1 MANVY
6 GYRIEILEDPD
17 SYYTDRGY
25 IFADSLRSAV
35 DKLFKEYKCEEK
47 NVYDF
52 EIFDCAPEDNDVYS
66 IYTLLCDSSF
76 SDSKLKLTNELK
88 GWSLI

>member
-1 MANVY
+1 MTNVY

-17 SYYTDRGY
+17 GYYTDRGY
-25 IFADSLRSAV
+25 IFADSHLSAV
-35 DKLFKEYKCEEK
+35 DKLFKEYKCDEK

-66 IYTLLCDSSF
+66 VFTLLCDSS
-76 SDSKLKLTNELK
+76 SGDNKLKLANELEK
-88 GWSLI
+88 WSLI

>member
-17 SYYTDRGY
+17 GYYTDRGY
-25 IFADSLRSAV
+25 IFADSHLSAV
-35 DKLFKEYKCEEK
+35 DKLFKEYKYEEK

-66 IYTLLCDSSF
+66 VFTLLCDSS
-76 SDSKLKLTNELK
+76 SGDNKLKLANELEK
-88 GWSLI
+88 WSLI

>member
-6 GYRIEILEDPD
+6 GYRIEILEDQD
-17 SYYTDRGY
+17 GYYTDRGY
-25 IFADSLRSAV
+25 IFADSHLSAV
-35 DKLFKEYKCEEK
+35 NKLFSEYKSEEEHIY
-47 NVYDF
+47 NF
-52 EIFDCAPEDNDVYS
+52 EIFDCAPEENDVYS

-88 GWSLI
+88 NWSLI